1 MIAVTSPLSTP
12 SSTARSTVRANIC
25 RSASCST
32 SRARNELN
40 VVAPIPAT
48 SSPTPSAARQ
58 SRSTLL
64 RRRLHITGLV
74 MGGQQQRPHHHR
86 GGNRRAAPAQRVAV
100 REVLVGHQLVA
111 VRGQPLIERAWGYP
125 VAMRQVTHALPVHPP
140 EHAHLRRPRQ
150 RAESSPEPCPT
161 VQSLEPVAF
170 LLAHLGVASEPQC
183 YQRAPMRSLQATIG
197 CPTSGLPPPKAPPA
211 WL

>member
-25 RSASCST
+25 RSASSST

-48 SSPTPSAARQ
+48 SSPTPAPPASP
-58 SRSTLL
+58 
-64 RRRLHITGLV
+64 GPPCC
-74 MGGQQQRPHHHR
+74 GGPTPHHWSCHGWPAATPAPSPR
-86 GGNRRAAPAQRVAV
+86 GNRRAAPAQRVAV

-111 VRGQPLIERAWGYP
+111 VPGQPLIKRAWGYP
-125 VAMRQVTHALPVHPP
+125 VAMRQVTHALPAHPP

-170 LLAHLGVASEPQC
+170 LLAHLEA
-183 YQRAPMRSLQATIG
+183 RSLGMT
-197 CPTSGLPPPKAPPA
+197 GLAA
-211 WL
+211 RA

>member
-64 RRRLHITGLV
+64 RRADSTSLV
-74 MGGQQQRPHHHR
+74 
-86 GGNRRAAPAQRVAV
+86 
-100 REVLVGHQLVA
+100 LS
-111 VRGQPLIERAWGYP
+111 W
-125 VAMRQVTHALPVHPP
+125 
-140 EHAHLRRPRQ
+140 
-150 RAESSPEPCPT
+150 
-161 VQSLEPVAF
+161 
-170 LLAHLGVASEPQC
+170 VASSNA
-183 YQRAPMRSLQATIG
+183 RTITEG
-197 CPTSGLPPPKAPPA
+197 GIDGRPLPGA
-211 WL
+211 